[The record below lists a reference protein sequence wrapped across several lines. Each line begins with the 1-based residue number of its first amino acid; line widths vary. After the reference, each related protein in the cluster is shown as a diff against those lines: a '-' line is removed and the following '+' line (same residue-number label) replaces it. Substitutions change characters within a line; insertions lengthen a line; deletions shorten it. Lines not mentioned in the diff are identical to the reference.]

1 MADFMIQFLLCNL
14 FISLIIGIFLLMK
27 HLLKNILT
35 RRTHYNLWFL
45 MLLLLTVPF
54 IPLQPFPFLQIFT
67 QFLHFKQ
74 LPQSPIETSVG
85 KNDTPTRF
93 HAENWMNDFGISVSQ
108 KTPSTIGMVL
118 FFLWLI
124 GIFIMVF
131 LIVKSTLRFR
141 AIKKSALP
149 LQNPAVRRL
158 YRNCLEELNISK
170 PIPIYSTAFLK
181 SPMIAGLFHSRIY
194 LPIHLISDY
203 QADDMRYMLLHEL
216 VHYKYKDALANYC
229 MSIVGIFY
237 WFNPFVWC
245 ALKEMKNDREVACD
259 TSVLKLLDETAYK
272 DYGNT
277 LINFAWKVS
286 RISFPFTTGISGSMK
301 QMQKR
306 IRNIADYRPSSFR
319 KKICSILIYMI
330 TACFLAGAVPLL
342 SIQAKEQDRYDF
354 PKTDRKIS
362 YIDLSHLF
370 GEYQGSFVLYDTAMD
385 SWRIYNKELAAKR
398 ISPASTYKIY
408 SALFAL
414 ESGIITPE
422 QSRIRWDGTHYKY
435 DLWNDDQTLESA
447 MKNSVTWYFQSLDK
461 RNGLSS
467 IREYINKINYGNQR
481 IEGDVSSYWIDSP
494 LKISP
499 IEQVEM
505 LKKMYDNQFGFSPE
519 HIQTVKDSICL
530 SKTKQGALS
539 GKTGTKEVNGE
550 NTCGWFIGYIEQ
562 GSRTYFFA
570 TNIQNETLAS
580 GPYAAELTFSILS
593 ELDLWNDRSF

>member
-14 FISLIIGIFLLMK
+14 FISMIIGIFLLLK

-45 MLLLLTVPF
+45 LLLLLAVPF
-54 IPLQPFPFLQIFT
+54 IPLQTFPFLQTFT
-67 QFLHFKQ
+67 QFLHLKQ
-74 LPQSPIETSVG
+74 LPQSPVETSAG
-85 KNDTPTRF
+85 KNDTPSQF
-93 HAENWMNDFGISVSQ
+93 NAGNWMNDFGISVSR
-108 KTPSTIGMVL
+108 KTPSTIGMIL
-118 FFLWLI
+118 FFLWII

-158 YRNCLEELNISK
+158 YHNCLKELNISK

-181 SPMIAGLFHSRIY
+181 SPVITGLFHSRIY

-203 QADDMRYMLLHEL
+203 KADDIRYMLLHEL

-229 MSIVGIFY
+229 MSIIGIFY
-237 WFNPFVWC
+237 WFNPFVWY

-286 RISFPFTTGISGSMK
+286 LTSFPFTTGISGSMK

-306 IRNIADYRPSSFR
+306 IRNIADYRPVSFR
-319 KKICSILIYMI
+319 KKICSLLIYMI
-330 TACFLAGAVPLL
+330 TACFLSGAVPLL
-342 SIQAKEQDRYDF
+342 SIQAKERDRYDF
-354 PKTDRKIS
+354 PETDRKIS

-414 ESGIITPE
+414 ESGIITPK

-461 RNGLSS
+461 QTGLSS
-467 IREYINKINYGNQR
+467 IREYVKKINYGNQR

-519 HIQTVKDSICL
+519 HIQTVKDSIRL
-530 SKTKQGALS
+530 SKTKQGTLS

-550 NTCGWFIGYIEQ
+550 NICGWFIGYIEQ
-562 GSRTYFFA
+562 DSHTYFFA

-580 GPYAAELTFSILS
+580 GPYATELTFSILS
-593 ELDLWNDRSF
+593 ELELWNMPKE